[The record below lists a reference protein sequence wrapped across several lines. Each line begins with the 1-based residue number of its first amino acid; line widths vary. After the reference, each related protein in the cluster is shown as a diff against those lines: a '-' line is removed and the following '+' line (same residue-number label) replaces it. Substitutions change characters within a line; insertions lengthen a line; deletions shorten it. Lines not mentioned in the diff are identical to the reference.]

1 MFNNA
6 TVRPAR
12 LGSCLWGCLRV
23 RLCAAL
29 LAALAIP
36 AGMLA
41 QDTPISSSSIGIDLG
56 KDSPVV
62 LVSSKTGESRATSL
76 GSALLIDLHMSL
88 LLRNTSAKRIRSLKL
103 GVVAQ
108 EVAAGG
114 KGSVAQPGMNVGPGE
129 TFPVPIDMQLMKPA
143 QAAGPLVEV
152 KLDGVLFDDLSFY
165 GPDLNAQRTLTA
177 WEFEAQRDREY
188 FRQVLARGG
197 VEGLKKEIFAS
208 LERQRLRPQLEWRMP
223 RGPAM
228 TTAALGPERVE
239 QFAFVQFPDS
249 PVTAVGGYANVAG
262 NQMRSPR
269 IDVQNRSGKPVK
281 YVELGWLVRDENG
294 EQYMAASL
302 PASGPDLYLPARGTA
317 RVLQD
322 KALDLSRNG
331 RPLKIRSM
339 TGFVSQVQF
348 SDGKVWAP
356 SRQDLDKPE
365 LRNTLPPS
373 AEEQRL
379 TDIYR
384 TKGPEAL
391 VQELKK

>member
-6 TVRPAR
+6 TNRGGA
-12 LGSCLWGCLRV
+12 LY
-23 RLCAAL
+23 AML
-29 LAALAIP
+29 LAALAVP
-36 AGMLA
+36 ASLLA
-41 QDTPISSSSIGIDLG
+41 QDRPLSNSSINIDLG

-62 LVSSKTGESRATSL
+62 VVGSTTGESRETST

-88 LLRNTSAKRIRSLKL
+88 LLRNISSKRIRSLKL

-108 EVAAGG
+108 EVGVGG
-114 KGSVAQPGMNVGPGE
+114 KGSVAQPGMNVAPGE

-143 QAAGPLVEV
+143 QASGPLIEV

-165 GPDLNAQRTLTA
+165 GNDLNAQRILTA
-177 WEFEAQRDREY
+177 WEVEAQRDREY
-188 FRQVLARGG
+188 FRQVLAKSGP
-197 VEGLKKEIFAS
+197 EGLKKEIFAS
-208 LERQRLRPQLEWRMP
+208 MERQRLRPQLEWRVP

-228 TTAALGPERVE
+228 TTAALGPERQE

-249 PVTAVGGYANVAG
+249 PVTAVGGYAQVAG
-262 NQMRSPR
+262 NEMRSPR

-302 PASGPDLYLPARGTA
+302 PASGPDLYLPVRGTA

-322 KALDLSRNG
+322 KALNLSRSG
-331 RPLKIRSM
+331 RPLKIQSM
-339 TGFVSQVQF
+339 TGFISQVQF

-356 SRQDLDKPE
+356 SRQDLDRPE
-365 LRNTLPPS
+365 LRDALPPS

-384 TKGPEAL
+384 TKGPAAL
-391 VQELKK
+391 IQELKK

>member
-1 MFNNA
+1 MA
-6 TVRPAR
+6 CV
-12 LGSCLWGCLRV
+12 V
-23 RLCAAL
+23 L
-29 LAALAIP
+29 LIP
-36 AGMLA
+36 ALMQA
-41 QDTPISSSSIGIDLG
+41 QERPLSSSSVSIALG

-62 LVSSKTGESRATSL
+62 VVDSTTGESRATST
-76 GSALLIDLHMSL
+76 GTGLLIDLHMSL
-88 LLRNTSAKRIRSLKL
+88 SLRNTSAKRIRSLKL

-108 EVAAGG
+108 EVGVGG
-114 KGSVAQPGMNVGPGE
+114 KGSVAQPGMNVAPGE

-152 KLDGVLFDDLSFY
+152 KLEGVLFDDLSFY

-177 WEFEAQRDREY
+177 WEYEAQRDREY
-188 FRQVLARGG
+188 FRQVLAKSGP
-197 VEGLKKEIFAS
+197 EGLKKEIFAS
-208 LERQRLRPQLEWRMP
+208 IERQRLRPQLEWRMP
-223 RGPAM
+223 RGPSV
-228 TTAALGPERVE
+228 TTAALGPERKE

-249 PVTAVGGYANVAG
+249 PVTAVGGWAQVAG

-269 IDVQNRSGKPVK
+269 IDVENHSGKPVK

-322 KALDLSRNG
+322 KTLDLSRSG
-331 RPLKIRSM
+331 RPLKIQSM
-339 TGFVSQVQF
+339 TGFISQVQF

-356 SRQDLDKPE
+356 SRQDLDRPE
-365 LRNTLPPS
+365 LRDALPPS

-384 TKGPEAL
+384 TKGPAAL
-391 VQELKK
+391 IQELKK

>member
-1 MFNNA
+1 MFNKA
-6 TVRPAR
+6 TIR
-12 LGSCLWGCLRV
+12 LILT
-23 RLCAAL
+23 
-29 LAALAIP
+29 ALAFP

-41 QDTPISSSSIGIDLG
+41 QDAPISSSSIGIDLG

-88 LLRNTSAKRIRSLKL
+88 SLRNTSAKRIRSLKL

-108 EVAAGG
+108 EVAVGG
-114 KGSVAQPGMNVGPGE
+114 KGSVAQAGMNVGPAE
-129 TFPVPIDMQLMKPA
+129 TCRVPIDMQLMKPA
-143 QAAGPLVEV
+143 TAAGPLVEV

-177 WEFEAQRDREY
+177 WDIEP
-188 FRQVLARGG
+188 
-197 VEGLKKEIFAS
+197 
-208 LERQRLRPQLEWRMP
+208 QRLRPQLEWRMP

-249 PVTAVGGYANVAG
+249 PVTAVGGYAQVAG

-331 RPLKIRSM
+331 RPLKIQSM
-339 TGFVSQVQF
+339 TGFISQVQF

-365 LRNTLPPS
+365 LRSALPPS
-373 AEEQRL
+373 AE
-379 TDIYR
+379 
-384 TKGPEAL
+384 
-391 VQELKK
+391 

>member
-1 MFNNA
+1 MFNKA
-6 TVRPAR
+6 TIR
-12 LGSCLWGCLRV
+12 LMV
-23 RLCAAL
+23 
-29 LAALAIP
+29 AALAIP
-36 AGMLA
+36 AGTLA
-41 QDTPISSSSIGIDLG
+41 QDAPLSNSSISIDFG

-62 LVSSKTGESRATSL
+62 LVGSTTGESRATSR

-88 LLRNTSAKRIRSLKL
+88 SLRNTSVKRIHSLKL

-108 EVAAGG
+108 EVAVGG
-114 KGSVAQPGMNVGPGE
+114 KGSVAQTGMNVGPGE
-129 TFPVPIDMQLMKPA
+129 TFPVRIDTQLMKPA

-152 KLDGVLFDDLSFY
+152 KLDGVLFDDLTFY

-177 WEFEAQRDREY
+177 WEIEAQRDREY
-188 FRQVLARGG
+188 FRQVLAQSG
-197 VEGLKKEIFAS
+197 VDGLKTEIFAS
-208 LERQRLRPQLEWRMP
+208 MERQRLRPQLEWRVP

-228 TTAALGPERVE
+228 TSAALGPERVE
-239 QFAFVQFPDS
+239 KFAFVEFPDS
-249 PVTAVGGYANVAG
+249 PVTALSGWAEVAG

-331 RPLKIRSM
+331 RPLKIQSM

-356 SRQDLDKPE
+356 SRRDLNDPE
-365 LRNTLPPS
+365 LRKALPPS

-384 TKGPEAL
+384 MKGPAAL

>member
-6 TVRPAR
+6 TIR
-12 LGSCLWGCLRV
+12 LGSLIGVRRLRPV
-23 RLCAAL
+23 L
-29 LAALAIP
+29 LAALVIP
-36 AGMLA
+36 AGLLA
-41 QDTPISSSSIGIDLG
+41 QDAPISSSSVHVDLG

-62 LVSSKTGESRATSL
+62 VVDSATGESRATTT
-76 GSALLIDLHMSL
+76 GSALVIDLHMSL

-108 EVAAGG
+108 EVAVGG
-114 KGSVAQPGMNVGPGE
+114 KGSVAQPGMNVAPGE
-129 TFPVPIDMQLMKPA
+129 TFPVPIDLQLMKPA

-165 GPDLNAQRTLTA
+165 GSDLNAQRTLTA
-177 WEFEAQRDREY
+177 WEIEAQRDREY
-188 FRQVLARGG
+188 FRQVLAKSGP
-197 VEGLKKEIFAS
+197 EGLKKEIFAS
-208 LERQRLRPQLEWRMP
+208 MDRQRLRPQLQWRVP

-228 TTAALGPERVE
+228 TTAAMGPERVE
-239 QFAFVQFPDS
+239 HFAFVQFPDS
-249 PVTAVGGYANVAG
+249 PVTAVGGYAQVAG

-322 KALDLSRNG
+322 KALDLSRSG
-331 RPLKIRSM
+331 RPLKIQGM
-339 TGFVSQVQF
+339 TGFISQVQF

-356 SRQDLDKPE
+356 SRQDLDDPA
-365 LRNTLPPS
+365 LRKALPPS

-384 TKGPEAL
+384 TKGLSAL
-391 VQELKK
+391 MIELKK

>member
-6 TVRPAR
+6 TTWR
-12 LGSCLWGCLRV
+12 GSLACGFRV
-23 RLCAAL
+23 L
-29 LAALAIP
+29 LAVLATP
-36 AGMLA
+36 VGMLA
-41 QDTPISSSSIGIDLG
+41 QDTPLSSSSVKIVLG
-56 KDSPVV
+56 NDSPVV
-62 LVSSKTGESRATSL
+62 LVDSATGESRAISR

-88 LLRNTSAKRIRSLKL
+88 SLRNTSAKRIRSLKL

-108 EVAAGG
+108 EVAVGG

-143 QAAGPLVEV
+143 MAAGPLVEV

-177 WEFEAQRDREY
+177 WEIEAQRDREY
-188 FRQVLARGG
+188 FRQVLAKSG
-197 VEGLKKEIFAS
+197 VDGLKREIFAS
-208 LERQRLRPQLEWRMP
+208 MERQRLILRQQLEWRVP
-223 RGPAM
+223 RGPAV
-228 TTAALGPERVE
+228 TAAALGPERTE
-239 QFAFVQFPDS
+239 QFAFVEFPDS
-249 PVTAVGGYANVAG
+249 PVTAVGGTAQVAG

-302 PASGPDLYLPARGTA
+302 PAAGPDLYLPARGTA

-331 RPLKIRSM
+331 RPLKIQSM
-339 TGFVSQVQF
+339 TGFISQVQF

-384 TKGPEAL
+384 TKGPAAL
-391 VQELKK
+391 MQELKK

>member
-1 MFNNA
+1 MFNNVTTWREVCRISPTA
-6 TVRPAR
+6 FGFR
-12 LGSCLWGCLRV
+12 L
-23 RLCAAL
+23 L
-29 LAALAIP
+29 LAVLAMP

-41 QDTPISSSSIGIDLG
+41 QDTPLSSSSVKIVLG
-56 KDSPVV
+56 NDSPVV
-62 LVSSKTGESRATSL
+62 LVDSATGESRAISR

-88 LLRNTSAKRIRSLKL
+88 SLRNTSSKRIRSLKL

-108 EVAAGG
+108 EVAVGG

-143 QAAGPLVEV
+143 MAAGPLVEV

-177 WEFEAQRDREY
+177 WEIEAQRDREY
-188 FRQVLARGG
+188 FRQVLAKSGTD
-197 VEGLKKEIFAS
+197 GLKREIFAS
-208 LERQRLRPQLEWRMP
+208 MERQRLILRQQLEWRVP
-223 RGPAM
+223 RGPAV
-228 TTAALGPERVE
+228 TAAALGPERIE
-239 QFAFVQFPDS
+239 QFAFVEFPDS
-249 PVTAVGGYANVAG
+249 PVTAVGGTAQVAG

-294 EQYMAASL
+294 QQYMAASL

-331 RPLKIRSM
+331 RPLKIQSM
-339 TGFVSQVQF
+339 TGFISQVQF

-365 LRNTLPPS
+365 LRNALPPS

-384 TKGPEAL
+384 TRGLEAL
-391 VQELKK
+391 MQELKK

>member
-1 MFNNA
+1 MFNNTTIRCRFA
-6 TVRPAR
+6 VI
-12 LGSCLWGCLRV
+12 
-23 RLCAAL
+23 

-36 AGMLA
+36 AGLLA
-41 QDTPISSSSIGIDLG
+41 QDAPISSSSVHIDLG

-62 LVSSKTGESRATSL
+62 LVDSATGESRTTPT
-76 GSALLIDLHMSL
+76 GSALVIDLHMSL
-88 LLRNTSAKRIRSLKL
+88 LLRNTSSKRIRSLKL

-108 EVAAGG
+108 EVAVGG
-114 KGSVAQPGMNVGPGE
+114 KGSVAQPGMNVAPGE
-129 TFPVPIDMQLMKPA
+129 TFPVPIDLQLMKPA

-177 WEFEAQRDREY
+177 WEIEAQRDREY
-188 FRQVLARGG
+188 FRQVLAKSGPD
-197 VEGLKKEIFAS
+197 GLKKEIFAS
-208 LERQRLRPQLEWRMP
+208 IERQRLRPQLQWRVP

-249 PVTAVGGYANVAG
+249 PVTALGGYAQVAG

-302 PASGPDLYLPARGTA
+302 PGSGSDLNLPARGTA

-322 KALDLSRNG
+322 KALDLSRSG
-331 RPLKIRSM
+331 RPLKIQGM
-339 TGFVSQVQF
+339 TGFISQVQF

-356 SRQDLDKPE
+356 SRRDLNDPA
-365 LRNTLPPS
+365 LRGALPPS

-384 TKGPEAL
+384 TKGPAAL
-391 VQELKK
+391 IQELKK

>member
-6 TVRPAR
+6 NTWRGLMAGASR
-12 LGSCLWGCLRV
+12 M
-23 RLCAAL
+23 L
-29 LAALAIP
+29 LAVLAIP

-41 QDTPISSSSIGIDLG
+41 QDTPLSSSSVKIVLG
-56 KDSPVV
+56 NDSPVV
-62 LVSSKTGESRATSL
+62 LVDSATGESRAISR

-88 LLRNTSAKRIRSLKL
+88 SLRNTSSKRIRSLKL

-108 EVAAGG
+108 EVAVGG

-143 QAAGPLVEV
+143 MAGGPLVEV

-177 WEFEAQRDREY
+177 WEIEAQRDREY

-197 VEGLKKEIFAS
+197 ADGLKKEIFAS
-208 LERQRLRPQLEWRMP
+208 MERQRLILRQQLEWRVP

-249 PVTAVGGYANVAG
+249 PVTAVGGWAEVAG
-262 NQMRSPR
+262 NRMRSPR

-331 RPLKIRSM
+331 RPLKIQSM
-339 TGFVSQVQF
+339 TGFISQVQF

-365 LRNTLPPS
+365 LRNALPPS

-384 TKGPEAL
+384 TKGLEAL

>member
-1 MFNNA
+1 MFNN
-6 TVRPAR
+6 TTIR
-12 LGSCLWGCLRV
+12 LIV
-23 RLCAAL
+23 
-29 LAALAIP
+29 AALAIP

-41 QDTPISSSSIGIDLG
+41 QDAPLSNSSISIDLG

-62 LVSSKTGESRATSL
+62 LVGSTTGESRATSR
-76 GSALLIDLHMSL
+76 GSALLIDLHLSL
-88 LLRNTSAKRIRSLKL
+88 SLRNTGSKRIHSLKL

-108 EVAAGG
+108 EVAVGG
-114 KGSVAQPGMNVGPGE
+114 KGSVSQTGMNVGPGE
-129 TFPVPIDMQLMKPA
+129 TFPVRIDTQLMKPA
-143 QAAGPLVEV
+143 QSAGPMVEV

-177 WEFEAQRDREY
+177 WEIEAQRDREY
-188 FRQVLARGG
+188 FRQVLAQSGM
-197 VEGLKKEIFAS
+197 EGLKKEILAS
-208 LERQRLRPQLEWRMP
+208 MERQRLRPQLEWRVQ
-223 RGPAM
+223 RGPAV
-228 TTAALGPERVE
+228 TSAALGPERVE
-239 QFAFVQFPDS
+239 QFAFVKFPDS
-249 PVTAVGGYANVAG
+249 PVTALAGWAQVAG

-281 YVELGWLVRDENG
+281 YVELGWLVRDESG

-302 PASGPDLYLPARGTA
+302 PAAGPDLFLPARGTA

-331 RPLKIRSM
+331 RPLKIQSM
-339 TGFVSQVQF
+339 TGFISQVQF

-356 SRQDLDKPE
+356 SRQDLDDPA
-365 LRNTLPPS
+365 LRNALPPS

-384 TKGPEAL
+384 MKGPAEL
-391 VQELKK
+391 VSELKR

>member
-6 TVRPAR
+6 VIRR
-12 LGSCLWGCLRV
+12 I
-23 RLCAAL
+23 LCPML
-29 LAALAIP
+29 LVALAVP
-36 AGMLA
+36 TGMLA
-41 QDTPISSSSIGIDLG
+41 QDRPLSSSSVSIALG
-56 KDSPVV
+56 EDSPVV
-62 LVSSKTGESRATSL
+62 VVGSTTDQSRATST
-76 GSALLIDLHMSL
+76 GSGLLIDLHMSL
-88 LLRNTSAKRIRSLKL
+88 SLRNTSSKRIRSLKL

-108 EVAAGG
+108 EVGVGG
-114 KGSVAQPGMNVGPGE
+114 KGSVSQPGMNVAPGE

-165 GPDLNAQRTLTA
+165 GPDLNAQRVLTA

-188 FRQVLARGG
+188 FRQVLAKSGP
-197 VEGLKKEIFAS
+197 EGLKKEIFAS
-208 LERQRLRPQLEWRMP
+208 MERQRLRPQLEWRVP
-223 RGPAM
+223 RGPSV
-228 TTAALGPERVE
+228 TSAALGPERQE

-249 PVTAVGGYANVAG
+249 PVTAVGGWAKVAG
-262 NQMRSPR
+262 NEMRSPR

-322 KALDLSRNG
+322 KALDLSRSG
-331 RPLKIRSM
+331 RPLKIQSM
-339 TGFVSQVQF
+339 TGFISQVQF

-356 SRQDLDKPE
+356 SRQDLDNPE
-365 LRNTLPPS
+365 LRNAVPPS

-384 TKGPEAL
+384 SKGFAVL
-391 VQELKK
+391 LQELKK

>member
-6 TVRPAR
+6 NKSRGPVV
-12 LGSCLWGCLRV
+12 SILWM
-23 RLCAAL
+23 AASVF
-29 LAALAIP
+29 LAALAVP
-36 AGMLA
+36 AGLLA
-41 QDTPISSSSIGIDLG
+41 QDRPLSSSSVSIVLG

-62 LVSSKTGESRATSL
+62 VVDSTTGESRATST
-76 GSALLIDLHMSL
+76 GSGLLIDLHMSL
-88 LLRNTSAKRIRSLKL
+88 SLRNTSSKRIRSLKL

-108 EVAAGG
+108 EVGVGG
-114 KGSVAQPGMNVGPGE
+114 KGSVAQPGMNVAPGE

-143 QAAGPLVEV
+143 QAAGPLVEG

-188 FRQVLARGG
+188 FRQVLAKSGP
-197 VEGLKKEIFAS
+197 EGLKKEIFAS
-208 LERQRLRPQLEWRMP
+208 MERQRLRPQLEWRVP

-228 TTAALGPERVE
+228 TMAALGPERVE

-249 PVTAVGGYANVAG
+249 PVTAVGGWAQVVG

-269 IDVQNRSGKPVK
+269 IDVENRSGKPVK

-294 EQYMAASL
+294 EQNMAASL
-302 PASGPDLYLPARGTA
+302 PAAGPDLYLPARGTA

-322 KALDLSRNG
+322 KALNLSRSG
-331 RPLKIRSM
+331 RPLKIESM
-339 TGFVSQVQF
+339 TGYISQVQF
-348 SDGKVWAP
+348 ADGKVWAP

-365 LRNTLPPS
+365 LRNAVPPS

-384 TKGPEAL
+384 IKGPAAL
-391 VQELKK
+391 IQELKK

>member
-1 MFNNA
+1 MFSKK
-6 TVRPAR
+6 PIR
-12 LGSCLWGCLRV
+12 LIV
-23 RLCAAL
+23 
-29 LAALAIP
+29 AALALP
-36 AGMLA
+36 AGVLA
-41 QDTPISSSSIGIDLG
+41 QDAPISSSSVGIDLG

-62 LVSSKTGESRATSL
+62 LVGSKTGESRAQAL
-76 GSALLIDLHMSL
+76 GPGLLIDLHMSL
-88 LLRNTSAKRIRSLKL
+88 LLRNTSSKRIRSLKL

-108 EVAAGG
+108 EVAVGG
-114 KGSVAQPGMNVGPGE
+114 KGSVSQPGMNVAPGE

-152 KLDGVLFDDLSFY
+152 RLDGVLFEDLSFY
-165 GPDLNAQRTLTA
+165 GPDLNAQRILTA
-177 WEFEAQRDREY
+177 WEYEAQRDREY
-188 FRQVLARGG
+188 FRQALAKGG
-197 VEGLKKEIFAS
+197 PAGLKKEILAS
-208 LERQRLRPQLEWRMP
+208 MDRQRLRPQLEWRMP
-223 RGPAM
+223 RGPAV
-228 TTAALGPERVE
+228 TTSALGPERVE

-249 PVTAVGGYANVAG
+249 PVSATGGSAQVAG

-269 IDVQNRSGKPVK
+269 IDVQNHSGKPVK

-331 RPLKIRSM
+331 RPLKIQSM
-339 TGFVSQVQF
+339 TGFISQVQF

-356 SRQDLDKPE
+356 SRQDLDNPE
-365 LRNTLPPS
+365 LRNVLAPS

-379 TDIYR
+379 TDVYR
-384 TKGPEAL
+384 GKGLDAL
-391 VQELKK
+391 LQELKK

>member
-1 MFNNA
+1 MFNNV
-6 TVRPAR
+6 TIR
-12 LGSCLWGCLRV
+12 LI
-23 RLCAAL
+23 
-29 LAALAIP
+29 LAALALP
-36 AGMLA
+36 AAMRA
-41 QDTPISSSSIGIDLG
+41 QDAPLSNSSISIDLG

-62 LVSSKTGESRATSL
+62 LVGSTTGESRATAR

-88 LLRNTSAKRIRSLKL
+88 SLRNTSAKRIHSLKL

-108 EVAAGG
+108 EVAVGG
-114 KGSVAQPGMNVGPGE
+114 KGSVAQTGMNVGPGE
-129 TFPVPIDMQLMKPA
+129 TFPVRIDTQLMKPA

-165 GPDLNAQRTLTA
+165 GPDLNAQRALTA
-177 WEFEAQRDREY
+177 WEMEAQRDREY
-188 FRQVLARGG
+188 FRRVLAQSGPD
-197 VEGLKKEIFAS
+197 GLKKEIFAS
-208 LERQRLRPQLEWRMP
+208 MERQRLRPQLEWRVP

-228 TTAALGPERVE
+228 TSAALGPERNE

-249 PVTAVGGYANVAG
+249 PVTALGGWARVAG

-269 IDVQNRSGKPVK
+269 IDVQNRSAKPVK
-281 YVELGWLVRDENG
+281 YVELGWLVRDESG

-322 KALDLSRNG
+322 QALDLSRNG
-331 RPLKIRSM
+331 RPLKIVSM

-356 SRQDLDKPE
+356 SRQDLDNPAI
-365 LRNTLPPS
+365 RNALPPS

-384 TKGPEAL
+384 TRGLDAL
-391 VQELKK
+391 MQELKK

>member
-1 MFNNA
+1 
-6 TVRPAR
+6 
-12 LGSCLWGCLRV
+12 
-23 RLCAAL
+23 
-29 LAALAIP
+29 
-36 AGMLA
+36 
-41 QDTPISSSSIGIDLG
+41 
-56 KDSPVV
+56 
-62 LVSSKTGESRATSL
+62 
-76 GSALLIDLHMSL
+76 MSL
-88 LLRNTSAKRIRSLKL
+88 SLRNTSVKRIHSLKL

-108 EVAAGG
+108 EVAVGG
-114 KGSVAQPGMNVGPGE
+114 KGSVAQTGMNVGPGE
-129 TFPVPIDMQLMKPA
+129 TFPVRIDTQLMKPA

-152 KLDGVLFDDLSFY
+152 KLDGVLFDDLTFY

-177 WEFEAQRDREY
+177 WEIEAQRDREY
-188 FRQVLARGG
+188 FRQVLAQSG
-197 VEGLKKEIFAS
+197 VDGLQAEIFAS
-208 LERQRLRPQLEWRMP
+208 MERQRLRPQLEWRVP

-228 TTAALGPERVE
+228 TSAALGPERVE
-239 QFAFVQFPDS
+239 KFAFVEFPDS
-249 PVTAVGGYANVAG
+249 PVTALSGWAEVAG

-269 IDVQNRSGKPVK
+269 IDVQNRSGKAVK

-331 RPLKIRSM
+331 RPLKIQSM

-356 SRQDLDKPE
+356 SRRDLNDPE
-365 LRNTLPPS
+365 LRKALPPS

-384 TKGPEAL
+384 MKGPAAL

>member
-1 MFNNA
+1 MFSKA
-6 TVRPAR
+6 IIR
-12 LGSCLWGCLRV
+12 LG
-23 RLCAAL
+23 AAF
-29 LAALAIP
+29 LAALAFP

-41 QDTPISSSSIGIDLG
+41 QDAPISTSSIHIDLG

-62 LVSSKTGESRATSL
+62 LVDSSTGESRATST

-88 LLRNTSAKRIRSLKL
+88 SLRNTSAKRIRSLKL

-108 EVAAGG
+108 EGAVGG
-114 KGSVAQPGMNVGPGE
+114 KGSVAQPGMNVAPGE
-129 TFPVPIDMQLMKPA
+129 SFPVPIDLQLMKPS

-177 WEFEAQRDREY
+177 WEIEAQRDREY
-188 FRQVLARGG
+188 FRQALAKSGP
-197 VEGLKKEIFAS
+197 EGLKKEIFAS
-208 LERQRLRPQLEWRMP
+208 MDRQRLRPQLQLRVP
-223 RGPAM
+223 RGPAV
-228 TTAALGPERVE
+228 TAAALGPERTE
-239 QFAFVQFPDS
+239 QFAFVEFPDS
-249 PVTAVGGYANVAG
+249 PVKAMSGYAQVAG
-262 NQMRSPR
+262 NQMWSPR
-269 IDVQNRSGKPVK
+269 IDVQNRSGKSVK

-294 EQYMAASL
+294 KQYMAASL
-302 PASGPDLYLPARGTA
+302 PASGPGVYLPARGTA

-322 KALDLSRNG
+322 KALDLSWGG
-331 RPLKIRSM
+331 RPFKIQGM

-356 SRQDLDKPE
+356 SRRDLDDPA
-365 LRNTLPPS
+365 LLGTLPPS

-384 TKGPEAL
+384 TKGLPAL
-391 VQELKK
+391 IQELKK

>member
-1 MFNNA
+1 MFNNL
-6 TVRPAR
+6 TIR
-12 LGSCLWGCLRV
+12 LM
-23 RLCAAL
+23 A
-29 LAALAIP
+29 AALAVP
-36 AGMLA
+36 AVMLA
-41 QDTPISSSSIGIDLG
+41 QDTPISSSSISIVLG

-62 LVSSKTGESRATSL
+62 LVDSATGESRATTR
-76 GSALLIDLHMSL
+76 GSGLLIDLHMSL
-88 LLRNTSAKRIRSLKL
+88 SLRNTSSKRIRSLKL

-108 EVAAGG
+108 EVGVGG
-114 KGSVAQPGMNVGPGE
+114 KGSVAQPGMNVAPGE
-129 TFPVPIDMQLMKPA
+129 TFPVPIDLQLMKPS
-143 QAAGPLVEV
+143 QVAGPLVEV
-152 KLDGVLFDDLSFY
+152 RLDGVLFDDLSFY

-177 WEFEAQRDREY
+177 WEIEAQRDREY
-188 FRQVLARGG
+188 FRQVLAKSGP
-197 VEGLKKEIFAS
+197 EGLKKEIFAS
-208 LERQRLRPQLEWRMP
+208 MERQRLRPQLEWRVP

-249 PVTAVGGYANVAG
+249 PVTALGGYAQVAG

-317 RVLQD
+317 RVIQD
-322 KALDLSRNG
+322 KALDLSRSG
-331 RPLKIRSM
+331 RPLKIQGM
-339 TGFVSQVQF
+339 TGFISQVQF

-356 SRQDLDKPE
+356 SRRDLDDPA
-365 LRNTLPPS
+365 LRGALPPS

-384 TKGPEAL
+384 TKGSAAL
-391 VQELKK
+391 IQELKK